1 MKLGIFLSL
10 GSSFTDQKKSGQDKR
25 FIDYYLKKYNKVF
38 AETDIFSYTDEEY
51 KLPQKCLLIANKWKI
66 NRFLYSL
73 VLPILHFKKINKIDV
88 FRVMQF
94 TGVIS
99 AILTKIFLKKPFVF
113 TYGYDYMAFAKLE
126 GQIIRP
132 ILLKILEK
140 LAVKF
145 ASAIIITNKRIENK
159 LKIKYPQCKLVYI
172 PNGVDINKFKPSSS
186 IIHPRQSAGRHSL
199 SIKILFVG
207 RLEKQ
212 KNLFNLIKAV
222 SLLNKKYLI
231 SLLFIGQGKEKNQL
245 IRLAKKLRIDLKIIS
260 KVPYDRIVKYY
271 QQADIFVLPSFLE
284 GHPKALLEAMA
295 CGLPCLV
302 GRYPGIEEFENKK
315 EVLTAG
321 FSAEEIG
328 DSLSL
333 LIEDHHLRKILG
345 FNSRLRIEKDFNID
359 NLIAKELTLLQNV

>member
-10 GSSFTDQKKSGQDKR
+10 GSSFTDQKKSGQDIR
-25 FIDYYLKKYNKVF
+25 FIKEYLRQYSKNFKKTFVFTYIKERQVLPENCFLVENK
-38 AETDIFSYTDEEY
+38 
-51 KLPQKCLLIANKWKI
+51 LLIHRYIYQFLLPFLNISKI
-66 NRFLYSL
+66 TE
-73 VLPILHFKKINKIDV
+73 IDV
-88 FRVMQF
+88 FRVMQL
-94 TGVIS
+94 TGVIP
-99 AILTKIFLKKPFVF
+99 AILVKFFYHKPFIV
-113 TYGYDYMAFAKLE
+113 TYGYDYTAFAKLE

-132 ILLKILEK
+132 FLLKILEK

-172 PNGVDINKFKPSSS
+172 PNGVDINKFKPSSF

-271 QQADIFVLPSFLE
+271 RQADIFVLPSFLE

-321 FSAEEIG
+321 FSAEEMG

-333 LIEDHHLRKILG
+333 LIEDYHLRKILG

-359 NLIAKELTLLQNV
+359 NLITKELTLLQNV